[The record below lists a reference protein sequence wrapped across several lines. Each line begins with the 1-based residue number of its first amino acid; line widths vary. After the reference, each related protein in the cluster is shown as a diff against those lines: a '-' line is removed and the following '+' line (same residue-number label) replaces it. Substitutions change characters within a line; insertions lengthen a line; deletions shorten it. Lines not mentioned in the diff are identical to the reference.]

1 MTRKRFLKLI
11 RALSASAGYPELL
24 QRANAAKIPPTV
36 RLSYE
41 ELWAPLRFSAALMGV
56 GVKTPVP
63 VGILSDRKGGR
74 HGR

>member
-1 MTRKRFLKLI
+1 MTRKRFLKLN
-11 RALSASAGYPELL
+11 RALAASAGYPELL
-24 QRANAAKIPPTV
+24 QRANAVKIPPTV

-41 ELWAPLRFSAALMGV
+41 ELWAPLRFFAALMGV

-63 VGILSDRKGGR
+63 VGILSDRRRGR